1 VSELLIIGERL
12 GGVKPSA
19 ASVGVILTGAVLQ
32 AEGRIS
38 RGSEIRIKERS
49 LAPLEKARGFG
60 MTPSTTKDPPR
71 AIKVNNDLF
80 PLMTDGLDRLKVL
93 INSSTP
99 IIVMETSEEMHA
111 ISLVRAACAELKMST
126 FEWSIADGLV
136 RSGMKESSE
145 GQKISLPAHNDQNTI
160 WTQAGRTVAQMRSV
174 LSPAGADADRMARA
188 IALSTSG
195 ESAAASGSSIYNTR
209 EPVQALANM
218 DSMTLEAVFILK
230 DFHRHMDDP
239 VVVRRLRD
247 VGQKFAANRRT
258 VIITAP
264 QIAVPA
270 ELTTLVEYFDL
281 PLPDQERLHELI
293 HEMFTRLSKTYTLK
307 LELDAAGVDAMSTN
321 LRGLS
326 EEEAERA
333 ISQALVTRYALCAE
347 SVTDVLDAKKQL
359 LRHSGMLEFIEA
371 SDNMAAVGGLE
382 NLKHWLGQRRGAW
395 EDAAREFGLE
405 PPRGMIILGVQGC
418 GKSLC
423 ARAVAGEWKLP
434 LVKFDTS
441 AVYDK
446 YIGETEKRI
455 RKVFQVAEGL
465 APCVL
470 WIDELEK
477 VFAGSGPDSASAD
490 AGVSSRLLASFLS
503 WMQDRK
509 AAVFVAA
516 TCNNVSVLPP
526 ELIRKG
532 RFDELFF
539 VDLPNQ
545 AERKQIFSIQLAKRK
560 RNPAEF
566 DLEKVASAAKG
577 YSGAEI
583 DAAVQGALYG
593 AYSEKKP
600 LATQFLL
607 DALAQTVPLSITRA
621 EEIAALREWA
631 RTRAVPASAGPGAM

>member
-1 VSELLIIGERL
+1 
-12 GGVKPSA
+12 
-19 ASVGVILTGAVLQ
+19 
-32 AEGRIS
+32 
-38 RGSEIRIKERS
+38 
-49 LAPLEKARGFG
+49 
-60 MTPSTTKDPPR
+60 
-71 AIKVNNDLF
+71 
-80 PLMTDGLDRLKVL
+80 MTDGLDRLKVL

-99 IIVMETSEEMHA
+99 IVVMETSEEMHA
-111 ISLVRAACAELKMST
+111 VNMVRTACSELNMAT
-126 FEWSIADGLV
+126 FEWSIADGLL
-136 RSGMKESSE
+136 RSGTNTPAE
-145 GQKISLPAHNDQNTI
+145 GNKGSLQARIDQNSI
-160 WTQAGRTVAQMRSV
+160 WAQAKSSQVQKKTA
-174 LSPAGADADRMARA
+174 LSPGSTEGERLPRA
-188 IALSTSG
+188 IRSSLG
-195 ESAAASGSSIYNTR
+195 GDGAAAAAGSIYNTR

-218 DSMTLEAVFILK
+218 ESMTVEAVFILK
-230 DFHRHMDDP
+230 DFHRHMEDP
-239 VVVRRLRD
+239 VVIRRLRD
-247 VGQKFAANRRT
+247 VGQKFATNRRT
-258 VIITAP
+258 VVITAP
-264 QIAVPA
+264 EIAVPA

-281 PLPDQERLHELI
+281 PLPDRERLHELI
-293 HEMFTRLSKTYTLK
+293 HDTFTRLSKTYTLK
-307 LELDAAGVDAMSTN
+307 LQLDSAGVDAMSTN
-321 LRGLS
+321 LRGLT

-333 ISQALVTRYALCAE
+333 ISQALVTRYALCLE

-371 SDNMAAVGGLE
+371 SDNMATLGGLE

-395 EDAAREFGLE
+395 EDSAREFGLE

-477 VFAGSGPDSASAD
+477 AFAGSGPDSASAD

-516 TCNNVSVLPP
+516 TCNNVTVLPP

-545 AERKQIFSIQLAKRK
+545 AERKQIFAIQLAKRK
-560 RNPAEF
+560 RNPADF
-566 DLEKVASAAKG
+566 DLEQTAAAANG

-583 DAAVQGALYG
+583 DAALQGALYA
-593 AYSEKKP
+593 AYSEKKT
-600 LATQFLL
+600 LSTQSLL
-607 DALAQTVPLSITRA
+607 DALAQTVPLSTTRA

-631 RTRAVPASAGPGAM
+631 RTRAVPASARAIVAPAR

>member
-1 VSELLIIGERL
+1 
-12 GGVKPSA
+12 
-19 ASVGVILTGAVLQ
+19 
-32 AEGRIS
+32 
-38 RGSEIRIKERS
+38 
-49 LAPLEKARGFG
+49 
-60 MTPSTTKDPPR
+60 
-71 AIKVNNDLF
+71 
-80 PLMTDGLDRLKVL
+80 MTDGLDRLKVL

-99 IIVMETSEEMHA
+99 IIVMETSEETHA
-111 ISLVRAACAELKMST
+111 VNLVRAACTELNMAT
-126 FEWSIADGLV
+126 FEWSIADGLL
-136 RSGMKESSE
+136 RSGTNTPPEPPKSAL
-145 GQKISLPAHNDQNTI
+145 QARIDQNTMLA
-160 WTQAGRTVAQMRSV
+160 QAGRAYTQMRTA
-174 LSPAGADADRMARA
+174 LSPTAREGDRLALAMASSLAGN
-188 IALSTSG
+188 SG
-195 ESAAASGSSIYNTR
+195 AAAAGTAIYNTR
-209 EPVQALANM
+209 EPAQALANM
-218 DSMTLEAVFILK
+218 ESMTAEAVFILK

-239 VVVRRLRD
+239 IVVRRLRD
-247 VGQKFAANRRT
+247 VGQKFATNRRT

-264 QIAVPA
+264 EIAVPA
-270 ELTTLVEYFDL
+270 ELATLVEYFDL
-281 PLPDQERLHELI
+281 PLPDRKRLQEII
-293 HEMFTRLSKTYTLK
+293 HDTFARLSKTYTLK
-307 LELDAAGVDAMSTN
+307 MQLDPAGVDAMSAN
-321 LRGLS
+321 LRGLT
-326 EEEAERA
+326 EEEADRA
-333 ISQALVTRYALCAE
+333 ISQALVTRYALCPE

-359 LRHSGMLEFIEA
+359 LRHSGMLEFVEA
-371 SDNMAAVGGLE
+371 QDNMAVVGGLE

-395 EDAAREFGLE
+395 EDSAREFGLE

-516 TCNNVSVLPP
+516 TCNNVTVLPP

-566 DLEKVASAAKG
+566 DLEKVAAAAKG

-583 DAAVQGALYG
+583 DAAVQGGLYA

-600 LATQFLL
+600 LATQSLL
-607 DALAQTVPLSITRA
+607 DALAQTVPLSTTRA
-621 EEIAALREWA
+621 EEIQTLREWA
-631 RTRAVPASAGPGAM
+631 RTRAVPATAAEAMREGA

>member
-1 VSELLIIGERL
+1 
-12 GGVKPSA
+12 
-19 ASVGVILTGAVLQ
+19 
-32 AEGRIS
+32 
-38 RGSEIRIKERS
+38 
-49 LAPLEKARGFG
+49 
-60 MTPSTTKDPPR
+60 
-71 AIKVNNDLF
+71 
-80 PLMTDGLDRLKVL
+80 MTDGLDRLKVL

-99 IIVMETSEEMHA
+99 IVVMETSEEMHA
-111 ISLVRAACAELKMST
+111 VNLVRTACSELNMAT

-136 RSGMKESSE
+136 RSGSNAPAEA
-145 GQKISLPAHNDQNTI
+145 QKPNLQARIDQATG
-160 WTQAGRTVAQMRSV
+160 WTRVNAGTLAQPHTV
-174 LSPAGADADRMARA
+174 LSPGGGEADRLTRA
-188 IALSTSG
+188 VMSSMGSEAAN
-195 ESAAASGSSIYNTR
+195 AAASGSIYNTR

-218 DSMTLEAVFILK
+218 ESMTVEAVFILK

-247 VGQKFAANRRT
+247 VGQKFSANRRT
-258 VIITAP
+258 VILTAP
-264 QIAVPA
+264 ELTVPA
-270 ELTTLVEYFDL
+270 ELATLVEYFDL
-281 PLPDQERLHELI
+281 PLPDRDRLHEI
-293 HEMFTRLSKTYTLK
+293 IKETFTRLSKTYSLK
-307 LELDAAGVDAMSTN
+307 RQLDVAGVDAMSAN
-321 LRGLS
+321 LRGLT

-333 ISQALVTRYALCAE
+333 ISQALVTRYALCPE
-347 SVTDVLDAKKQL
+347 TVTDVLEAKKQL
-359 LRHSGMLEFIEA
+359 LRHSGMLEFVEA

-395 EDAAREFGLE
+395 EDSAREFGLE

-509 AAVFVAA
+509 SAVFVAA
-516 TCNNVSVLPP
+516 TCNNVTVLPP

-539 VDLPNQ
+539 VDLPNRT
-545 AERKQIFSIQLAKRK
+545 ERKQIFSIQLAKRK
-560 RNPAEF
+560 RNAAEF
-566 DLEKVASAAKG
+566 DLDKVATAAKG

-583 DAAVQGALYG
+583 DAAVQGAMYA
-593 AYSEKKP
+593 AYSEKKA
-600 LATQFLL
+600 LSTQHLL
-607 DALAQTVPLSITRA
+607 NAIAQTVPLSTTRA

-631 RTRAVPASAGPGAM
+631 RTRAVPASAQDAAPATA

>member
-1 VSELLIIGERL
+1 
-12 GGVKPSA
+12 
-19 ASVGVILTGAVLQ
+19 
-32 AEGRIS
+32 
-38 RGSEIRIKERS
+38 
-49 LAPLEKARGFG
+49 
-60 MTPSTTKDPPR
+60 
-71 AIKVNNDLF
+71 
-80 PLMTDGLDRLKVL
+80 MTDGLDRLKVL

-99 IIVMETSEEMHA
+99 IVVMETSEEMRA
-111 ISLVRAACAELKMST
+111 INTVRAACSELNMAV

-136 RSGMKESSE
+136 RSGSGTPVEAPKIQGRSDLTTVWNQGSRPAQTRTALTPGAGEAERLTRAVMASLGAE
-145 GQKISLPAHNDQNTI
+145 GA
-160 WTQAGRTVAQMRSV
+160 AAA
-174 LSPAGADADRMARA
+174 AGAA
-188 IALSTSG
+188 
-195 ESAAASGSSIYNTR
+195 IYNTR

-218 DSMTLEAVFILK
+218 ESMTVEAVFILK

-247 VGQKFAANRRT
+247 VGQKFSANRRT

-264 QIAVPA
+264 EITVPP
-270 ELTTLVEYFDL
+270 ELSTLVEYFDL
-281 PLPDQERLHELI
+281 PLPDRERLHEI
-293 HEMFTRLSKTYTLK
+293 VHETFTRLAKTHTLK
-307 LELDAAGVDAMSTN
+307 LQLDASGVDAMAAN
-321 LRGLS
+321 LRGLT

-333 ISQALVTRYALCAE
+333 ISQALVTRYALCPE
-347 SVTDVLDAKKQL
+347 TVTDVLEAKKQL
-359 LRHSGMLEFIEA
+359 LRHSGMLEFVEA
-371 SDNMAAVGGLE
+371 SDNMASVGGLE
-382 NLKHWLGQRRGAW
+382 NLKHWLQQRRGAW

-509 AAVFVAA
+509 ASVFVAA
-516 TCNNVSVLPP
+516 TCNNVTVLPP

-560 RNPAEF
+560 RNPPDF
-566 DLEKVASAAKG
+566 DLDRTSSASNG

-583 DAAVQGALYG
+583 DAAVQGGLYA
-593 AYSEKKP
+593 AYSEKKD
-600 LATQFLL
+600 LSTELL
-607 DALAQTVPLSITRA
+607 IAALAQTVPLSTTRA
-621 EEIAALREWA
+621 EEISELREWA
-631 RTRAVPASAGPGAM
+631 RTRAVRASAGDVNS

>member
-1 VSELLIIGERL
+1 M
-12 GGVKPSA
+12 P
-19 ASVGVILTGAVLQ
+19 
-32 AEGRIS
+32 
-38 RGSEIRIKERS
+38 
-49 LAPLEKARGFG
+49 
-60 MTPSTTKDPPR
+60 
-71 AIKVNNDLF
+71 
-80 PLMTDGLDRLKVL
+80 DGLDRLKVL

-99 IIVMETSEEMHA
+99 IVVMETSEETRA
-111 ISLVRAACAELKMST
+111 VSVVREACSQLNMAT

-136 RSGMKESSE
+136 RCGSNAPVEP
-145 GQKISLPAHNDQNTI
+145 QKTSVQTRTDVTTTVWNQNSRSQT
-160 WTQAGRTVAQMRSV
+160 RTV
-174 LSPAGADADRMARA
+174 LSPGGGEAERLTRAVMSSLGGDAA
-188 IALSTSG
+188 T
-195 ESAAASGSSIYNTR
+195 AAATGSIYNTR

-218 DSMTLEAVFILK
+218 ESMTVEAVFILK

-247 VGQKFAANRRT
+247 VGQKFATNRRT
-258 VIITAP
+258 VILTAP
-264 QIAVPA
+264 EITMPP

-281 PLPDQERLHELI
+281 PLPDRDRLHEI
-293 HEMFTRLSKTYTLK
+293 IKETFTRLSKTYSLK
-307 LELDAAGVDAMSTN
+307 LQLDANGVDAMAAN
-321 LRGLS
+321 LRGLT

-333 ISQALVTRYALCAE
+333 TSQALVTRYALCAE
-347 SVTDVLDAKKQL
+347 TITDVLEAKKQL

-371 SDNMAAVGGLE
+371 SDNMASVGGLE
-382 NLKHWLGQRRGAW
+382 NLKHWLQQRRGAW
-395 EDAAREFGLE
+395 EDSAREFGLE

-509 AAVFVAA
+509 SPVFVAA
-516 TCNNVSVLPP
+516 TCNNVTVLPP

-566 DLEKVASAAKG
+566 DLDKVAAAANG
-577 YSGAEI
+577 YSGAEV
-583 DAAVQGALYG
+583 DAAVQGALYA
-593 AYSEKKP
+593 AYSEKKQVT
-600 LATQFLL
+600 TQSLV
-607 DALAQTVPLSITRA
+607 DALSQTVPLSTTRA
-621 EEIAALREWA
+621 EEIAALRDWA
-631 RTRAVPASAGPGAM
+631 KSRAVPASAPEKAAQMA